1 VPVHPLP
8 LVPVAVYT
16 IVEAGVTT
24 TTDPGNEPGFQVYVT
39 APLADKVAVP
49 PVQTDGEPVEAIT
62 EGFAFMLTLIEVV
75 PVQDPLTPTT
85 EYVVAM
91 VGETTVTL
99 VVAPVLHVYD
109 VAPVTDKDVLL
120 PKQTA
125 VGVALAVN
133 DNEGELP
140 KV

>member
-1 VPVHPLP
+1 MAPLAVNVTVCPIHNILALVTAVTVGPGVTETTTLPVPVHPLP

-62 EGFAFMLTLIEVV
+62 EGF
-75 PVQDPLTPTT
+75 
-85 EYVVAM
+85 
-91 VGETTVTL
+91 
-99 VVAPVLHVYD
+99 
-109 VAPVTDKDVLL
+109 
-120 PKQTA
+120 
-125 VGVALAVN
+125 
-133 DNEGELP
+133 
-140 KV
+140 